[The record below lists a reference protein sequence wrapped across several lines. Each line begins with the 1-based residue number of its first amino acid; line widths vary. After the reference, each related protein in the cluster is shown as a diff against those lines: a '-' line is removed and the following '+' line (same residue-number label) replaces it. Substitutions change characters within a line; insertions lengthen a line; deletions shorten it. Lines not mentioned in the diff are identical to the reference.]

1 MPNRGRSSTPRPPRR
16 SSPHPAGPVA
26 NSAAGPRAGVD
37 ALQVV
42 GVAKNYGSTRALSDV
57 TFSVRRGE
65 VHALMGENGAGKST
79 LMRIASG
86 IVRPD
91 AGSLIVD
98 DAQLPFG
105 RPSAMRERGLQVVFQ
120 ELTVLDN
127 LDLAHNLFV
136 TGLPHRF
143 GVVRSRELYR
153 MAAETFDRLGLDLDP
168 RALAGTLSVGM
179 KQVLEI
185 ARAVAQNPSVLLL
198 DEPTSSLGREEEE
211 LVFRLVRELR
221 GQGVA
226 IVYVTHRMAEVFALA
241 DRITVLRDGH
251 TVMTRSASAVARQE
265 LIAAMVGRVLVPT
278 ERVAH
283 VSGHEVLTVQGLGG
297 GIVRDVSL
305 SLQRGEVLGL
315 AGLMGSGRSEVAR
328 MIAGI
333 DTPETGTMRLRGEP
347 FRPKDVKSSLA
358 AGVCYVSEDRKL
370 TGLHLAM
377 SIAENISLPVLRSM
391 QRRGFLNLRGIRDRA
406 QEWIGRLNIR
416 TQGPSRAVDTLSGGN
431 QQKVALAKWL
441 ATNPDVILLDEPT
454 RGVDV
459 GAKAEIHEL
468 IRSTARA
475 GAAVLVISSELPEVI
490 GVSDRIAVM
499 AGGRIAG
506 IVNGTGATEESI
518 LELAFRDTS
527 GEV

>member
-1 MPNRGRSSTPRPPRR
+1 M
-16 SSPHPAGPVA
+16 
-26 NSAAGPRAGVD
+26 
-37 ALQVV
+37 
-42 GVAKNYGSTRALSDV
+42 
-57 TFSVRRGE
+57 
-65 VHALMGENGAGKST
+65 
-79 LMRIASG
+79 
-86 IVRPD
+86 
-91 AGSLIVD
+91 
-98 DAQLPFG
+98 
-105 RPSAMRERGLQVVFQ
+105 
-120 ELTVLDN
+120 
-127 LDLAHNLFV
+127 
-136 TGLPHRF
+136 
-143 GVVRSRELYR
+143 
-153 MAAETFDRLGLDLDP
+153 
-168 RALAGTLSVGM
+168 
-179 KQVLEI
+179 
-185 ARAVAQNPSVLLL
+185 
-198 DEPTSSLGREEEE
+198 
-211 LVFRLVRELR
+211 
-221 GQGVA
+221 
-226 IVYVTHRMAEVFALA
+226 
-241 DRITVLRDGH
+241 
-251 TVMTRSASAVARQE
+251 
-265 LIAAMVGRVLVPT
+265 
-278 ERVAH
+278 
-283 VSGHEVLTVQGLGG
+283 
-297 GIVRDVSL
+297 VRDVSL